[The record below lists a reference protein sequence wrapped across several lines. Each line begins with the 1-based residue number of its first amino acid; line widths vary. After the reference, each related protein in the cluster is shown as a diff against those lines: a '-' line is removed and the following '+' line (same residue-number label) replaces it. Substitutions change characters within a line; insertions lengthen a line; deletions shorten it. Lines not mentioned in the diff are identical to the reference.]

1 MSGSDDFVVPIMR
14 IALYTGLRLGDVVSL
29 KWENVDFKNGFIT
42 KKMEKTDKT
51 VVDPVLDYDYMQPYI
66 PPGNQM
72 STFCHNK

>member
-1 MSGSDDFVVPIMR
+1 MR

-51 VVDPVLDYDYMQPYI
+51 VVVPVLDYDYHAILIYRPAI
-66 PPGNQM
+66 R
-72 STFCHNK
+72 